1 MLKFEVRQM
10 QTISP
15 LVGISRIIDQYSTLI
30 VGFDGVIYDGKNISY
45 DAIKALAKARMEGRN
60 VILLTNSGMRL
71 EHIIKIMTDNDV
83 PLNVFSL
90 IMSVGEMIHYL
101 LRAKKGKFANIGSKY
116 YRIGN
121 NTDIEVFADLG
132 YKRVADINEAEFLY
146 AGGANDVQD
155 TVEKNREIL
164 EYAAALNLP
173 MLCIGN
179 DMHYHVNGVVC
190 DGAGAF
196 AEQYAML
203 GGTIITYGKPDID
216 ILKYVL
222 EGFSEDKSDDVL
234 IVGDNLQTDIKMADI
249 FHADSVL
256 VSKGVHCN
264 YLGENY
270 IPDIQ
275 KAKELVSNYDVCPK
289 YVISELRW

>member
-1 MLKFEVRQM
+1 M

-15 LVGISRIIDQYSTLI
+15 LVGISKIIDQYSTLI
-30 VGFDGVIYDGKNISY
+30 IGFDGVIYDGNNISY
-45 DAIKALAKARMEGRN
+45 DAIKALAKARMEGKT
-60 VILLTNSGMRL
+60 VILLTNSGMRI
-71 EHIIKIMTDNDV
+71 EHIIQIMNNNDV

-90 IMSVGEMIHYL
+90 IMRAGEMVHYL
-101 LRAKKGKFANIGSKY
+101 LRANKGKYAKFGSKY

-121 NTDIEVFADLG
+121 ATDAEVLAHLG
-132 YKRVADINEAEFLY
+132 YKRVDDVNEAEFLFV
-146 AGGANDVQD
+146 GGAKNAED

-164 EYAAALNLP
+164 EYAAALSLP
-173 MLCIGN
+173 MMCIGN
-179 DMHYHVNGVVC
+179 DIYYHVNGVVC

-203 GGTIITYGKPDID
+203 GGAIITYGKPDVD

-222 EGFSEDKSDDVL
+222 EGLPQSKPEDILV
-234 IVGDNLQTDIKMADI
+234 IGDNMQTDIKMANI
-249 FHADSVL
+249 FNADSVL
-256 VSKGVHCN
+256 ISKGVHCN

-275 KAKELVSNYDVCPK
+275 KAKELASNYDVCPK